1 VGHWP
6 DEFSSD
12 DPSRDE
18 WERRPDNRRDEAEYR
33 FALAYLASYATWVA
47 DGSNVNDRVLDYRQ
61 WWDYP
66 ARAIVVPRVCAR
78 RRGACGVLS
87 ALLPRGAECRGAGPG
102 SLSRLRSEPPRPR
115 LPLSGSLGHPSP
127 LPSGSSLTSSWT
139 LPTRDD
145 WARVWP
151 A

>member
-1 VGHWP
+1 MGHWP

-47 DGSNVNDRVLDYRQ
+47 DGSNVNDRVLDYRE

-66 ARAIVVPRVCAR
+66 GEGDSRSARLRPQAWGVWRAERVVAKGSRMQR
-78 RRGACGVLS
+78 RRAWQSQQAEKRAATAKAAAERISGTPLNPAERVVLDEFVD
-87 ALLPRGAECRGAGPG
+87 AAN
-102 SLSRLRSEPPRPR
+102 
-115 LPLSGSLGHPSP
+115 
-127 LPSGSSLTSSWT
+127 T
-139 LPTRDD
+139 
-145 WARVWP
+145 
-151 A
+151 

>member
-1 VGHWP
+1 MGHWP

-66 ARAIVVPRVCAR
+66 GEGDSRSAGLRPQAWGVWRAERVVAKGSRMQRRRAWQSQQAEKRAATAKAAAERTSGTPLNPARA
-78 RRGACGVLS
+78 G
-87 ALLPRGAECRGAGPG
+87 
-102 SLSRLRSEPPRPR
+102 RP
-115 LPLSGSLGHPSP
+115 
-127 LPSGSSLTSSWT
+127 
-139 LPTRDD
+139 
-145 WARVWP
+145 
-151 A
+151 

>member
-47 DGSNVNDRVLDYRQ
+47 DGSNVNDHVLDYRQ

-66 ARAIVVPRVCAR
+66 GEGDNRSGRLRPQAWGAWRAERVVAKGSRMDR
-78 RRGACGVLS
+78 RRAWQSQQAEKRAATAKAAAERTSGTPLAPAERVVLDQYVD
-87 ALLPRGAECRGAGPG
+87 APN
-102 SLSRLRSEPPRPR
+102 
-115 LPLSGSLGHPSP
+115 
-127 LPSGSSLTSSWT
+127 T
-139 LPTRDD
+139 
-145 WARVWP
+145 
-151 A
+151 

>member
-1 VGHWP
+1 MGHWP

-47 DGSNVNDRVLDYRQ
+47 DGSNVNDRVLNYRQ

-66 ARAIVVPRVCAR
+66 GEGDSRSARLRPQAWGVWRAERVVAKGSRMQR
-78 RRGACGVLS
+78 RRAWQSQQAEKRAATAKAAAERISGTPLNPAERVVLDEFVD
-87 ALLPRGAECRGAGPG
+87 AAN
-102 SLSRLRSEPPRPR
+102 
-115 LPLSGSLGHPSP
+115 
-127 LPSGSSLTSSWT
+127 T
-139 LPTRDD
+139 
-145 WARVWP
+145 
-151 A
+151 

>member
-1 VGHWP
+1 MGHWP

-66 ARAIVVPRVCAR
+66 GEGDSRSARLRPQAWGVWRAERVVAKGSRMQR
-78 RRGACGVLS
+78 RRAWQSQQAEKRAATAKAAAERISGTPLNPAERVVLDEFVD
-87 ALLPRGAECRGAGPG
+87 AAN
-102 SLSRLRSEPPRPR
+102 
-115 LPLSGSLGHPSP
+115 
-127 LPSGSSLTSSWT
+127 T
-139 LPTRDD
+139 
-145 WARVWP
+145 
-151 A
+151 

>member
-1 VGHWP
+1 LVVGHWP

-18 WERRPDNRRDEAEYR
+18 WERRPDNRRDEAECR

-66 ARAIVVPRVCAR
+66 GEGDKRSARLRPQAWGVWRAERVVAKGSRMQR
-78 RRGACGVLS
+78 RRAWQSQQAEKRAATAKAAAERTSGTPLTPAERVVLDEYVD
-87 ALLPRGAECRGAGPG
+87 AAN
-102 SLSRLRSEPPRPR
+102 
-115 LPLSGSLGHPSP
+115 
-127 LPSGSSLTSSWT
+127 T
-139 LPTRDD
+139 
-145 WARVWP
+145 
-151 A
+151 

>member
-1 VGHWP
+1 LVVGHWP

-66 ARAIVVPRVCAR
+66 GEGDSRSARLRPQAWGVWRAERVVAKGSRMQR
-78 RRGACGVLS
+78 RRAWQSQQAEKRAATAKAAAERISGTPLNPAERVVLDEFVD
-87 ALLPRGAECRGAGPG
+87 AAN
-102 SLSRLRSEPPRPR
+102 
-115 LPLSGSLGHPSP
+115 
-127 LPSGSSLTSSWT
+127 T
-139 LPTRDD
+139 
-145 WARVWP
+145 
-151 A
+151 